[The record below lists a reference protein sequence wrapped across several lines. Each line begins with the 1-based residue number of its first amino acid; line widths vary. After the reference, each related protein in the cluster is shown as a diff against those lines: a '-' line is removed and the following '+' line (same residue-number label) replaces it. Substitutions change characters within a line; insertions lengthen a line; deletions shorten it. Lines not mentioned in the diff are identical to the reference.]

1 MSRAH
6 VSDLRVTDLYE
17 KEKRDINNIGSEELN
32 HRDVMLNRLESATRD
47 KKFTAGTTWTFDDG
61 SADEDAEAAASSPDT
76 KAKEIDEFI
85 QNFEAEMSFKG
96 QKNQCDSCD
105 DNDNNNSNC
114 SSGEKTGYEFATP
127 SKRESEREISVIMD
141 EGSEVINGMARV
153 QSLGSTGT
161 STSRYSPSI
170 AAQEDNDLHRGNV
183 DDFLDEMEELVDEK

>member
-1 MSRAH
+1 M
-6 VSDLRVTDLYE
+6 SDLRVTDLD
-17 KEKRDINNIGSEELN
+17 EKRDINHIGKEELN
-32 HRDVMLNRLESATRD
+32 HRAVMLNRLESASRD

-61 SADEDAEAAASSPDT
+61 TDEDAEAATSSPGT